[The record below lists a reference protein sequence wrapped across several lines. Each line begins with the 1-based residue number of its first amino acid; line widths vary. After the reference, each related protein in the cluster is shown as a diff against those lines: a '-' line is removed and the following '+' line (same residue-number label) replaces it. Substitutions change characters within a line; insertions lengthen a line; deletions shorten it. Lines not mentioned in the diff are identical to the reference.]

1 MARYVTLL
9 ALLSILLLAAC
20 GGDGPQQTNQPES
33 RPTVRITQGDDAR
46 LEPFLQDL
54 SAGLTAPQA
63 GIAAAIIQDGEV
75 TIGYTGNPDFDA
87 DTLFEFGSITKVFT
101 AILLAQLANEGLVA
115 LDDPVNDHLPSVL
128 QDAKWEPVT
137 LRDLATHT
145 AGLPRLPDNMNPF
158 VMLLTGQMDDPYARF
173 DQERLEEALR
183 QAEVDPNVAI
193 SDYSNFGYA
202 LLGDI
207 VGRAGG
213 SDYTTMAQQRL
224 FEPLGMST
232 TRIDEWA
239 TANQAPPLNGGGEP
253 TSDWTL
259 NAFRG
264 AGAARG
270 SLNDAIAFAQASLA
284 ACRQTDALSEAN
296 CLAQQSTGVGI
307 PGGSVMGLGWTRTTE
322 NGQTAIWHN
331 GGTGGYRTFLGINP
345 ETGTGIVLLSNLGDF
360 GGLDAPALAL
370 LTEIE

>member
-1 MARYVTLL
+1 MFCS
-9 ALLSILLLAAC
+9 ALCCWPVAAAIR
-20 GGDGPQQTNQPES
+20 GNPTSPP
-33 RPTVRITQGDDAR
+33 RPHLVRITQGSDGR
-46 LEPFLQDL
+46 LEPLLRDL
-54 SAGLTAPQA
+54 SASLTAPEA

-75 TIGYTGNPDFDA
+75 TIGFTGNEAFNA

-101 AILLAQLANEGLVA
+101 AILLAQLANDGVVDLN
-115 LDDPVNDHLPSVL
+115 DPINAHLPPAL

-158 VMLLTGQMDDPYARF
+158 VMVLTGQMDDPYARF
-173 DQERLEEALR
+173 DQERLEEALQ
-183 QAEVDPNVAI
+183 QAEVQSNVAI

-213 SDYTTMAQQRL
+213 SDYTTLAEQRL
-224 FEPLGMST
+224 FAPLGMSA

-239 TANQAPPLNGGGEP
+239 SDNQAPPLNAGGEP

-284 ACRQTDALSEAN
+284 ACGQTGALSQAN

-307 PGGSVMGLGWTRTTE
+307 PGGSVMGLGWTRTTQE
-322 NGQTAIWHN
+322 GQTAIWHN

-360 GGLDAPALAL
+360 SGLDAPALAL
-370 LTEIE
+370 LTQGTP